1 MNNKFK
7 YLVLANLVLCPML
20 LAGTVSAEEA
30 TQTSQSIEQEASGV
44 AATTESTIE
53 NKEDTVSTTEQDAT
67 KNEDTEKDEE
77 KEYDF
82 GLPSGR
88 SDLSKS
94 RAMFSVRGSFLSIT
108 DKSLPSA
115 DFIDISSHNGTI
127 SVAEFKKIKSYGV
140 TGVVVKLTE
149 GTGYINP
156 LAASQVTNALSAG
169 LKVSVYHYSWF
180 MSEAAAINEA
190 DYFANYAAK
199 LGLPKDTLMVNDIED
214 NQLKMSKANHTH
226 NSQIFEQRLAQRGF
240 RNTTHYIGYHWVAE
254 NKISPS
260 GLGYANTWVAAYP
273 YTPSAQQYTEF
284 GAWQWASTL
293 TFPGVGGNFDISSDY
308 SGKYTLTGG
317 STPVTPGPY
326 IADGRYVTVTRDN
339 FDIYSNFNWSIKGN
353 SSSLMGKTFQA
364 RGRYEHGNGQVYFT
378 LYDGDG
384 NWQGYINAAGVT
396 SASGPQGI
404 YNSDGRYVEI
414 TKSHQPIYNGFGWDE
429 KDTTTKHVGKVYK
442 ATGRYEHIN
451 GSTYYSIYDD
461 KGTWM
466 GYVDARNTGKV
477 SPQGSYISDGRYIQI
492 VKANQ
497 SIYSNFNWN
506 VKSSTND
513 VMNKMYQARGRYEHH
528 NGRTY
533 YTIYD
538 RDGSW
543 QGYVDSEST
552 KEISEAHGGYISDGS
567 TIKITNGNYSIYNG
581 FNWSVKDHTRNHV
594 GKVYKASGR
603 YEHFNGST
611 YYSLY
616 NDNGQ
621 WMGYL
626 NANATTKVNPNTQG
640 PYISDGRYITIDK
653 ANKNIYQGF
662 NWTIKNNTSNFMNK
676 TYQARGRYDHSNGKS
691 YFTIY
696 DSKNNWQGYVEAG
709 DVSIAAGA
717 HGAYVPDGRKVKM
730 INPYYTVYS
739 NFAWKHKE
747 KAAKYMQGTYEA
759 RARYDHY
766 NGDTYYTLYTLD
778 GHWIGY
784 INANATQTVK

>member
-1 MNNKFK
+1 
-7 YLVLANLVLCPML
+7 ML

-44 AATTESTIE
+44 AARTESTIE
-53 NKEDTVSTTEQDAT
+53 NKENTVSTTEQEAT

-149 GTGYINP
+149 GTDYINP

-226 NSQIFEQRLAQRGF
+226 NSQIFEQRLAQKGF

-254 NKISPS
+254 NKINPGS
-260 GLGYANTWVAAYP
+260 LGYANTWVAAYP

-308 SGKYTLTGG
+308 SGKYTLKGG

-339 FDIYSNFNWSIKGN
+339 FDIYSNFNWSIKD
-353 SSSLMGKTFQA
+353 SSSALMGKTFQA

-414 TKSHQPIYNGFGWDE
+414 TKSHQP
-429 KDTTTKHVGKVYK
+429 
-442 ATGRYEHIN
+442 
-451 GSTYYSIYDD
+451 
-461 KGTWM
+461 M
-466 GYVDARNTGKV
+466 
-477 SPQGSYISDGRYIQI
+477 
-492 VKANQ
+492 
-497 SIYSNFNWN
+497 YSNFNWDERSN
-506 VKSSTND
+506 TTN
-513 VMNKMYQARGRYEHH
+513 HL
-528 NGRTY
+528 
-533 YTIYD
+533 
-538 RDGSW
+538 
-543 QGYVDSEST
+543 
-552 KEISEAHGGYISDGS
+552 
-567 TIKITNGNYSIYNG
+567 
-581 FNWSVKDHTRNHV
+581 

-616 NDNGQ
+616 DDNGTWQ
-621 WMGYL
+621 GYVDAR
-626 NANATTKVNPNTQG
+626 NTGKVNPQGGYISDGRHVQITGENQNIYSNFNWNVRANTNDYMGKTFQARGRYEHRNGRTYYTIYDNNGNWHGYIDSANTRDVGAPQGAYISDGSYVKVISNGYSMYSNFSWSYKDSTKNHVGKVYQARGRYEHFNGFTYYSLYDDKGRWLGYVNAGATEKTSVQG
-640 PYISDGRYITIDK
+640 PYISDGRFVTVTAK
-653 ANKNIYQGF
+653 NKDVYQNF
-662 NWTIKNNTSNFMNK
+662 NWNVRQKSNNLYQK
-676 TYQARGRYDHSNGKS
+676 TYQARGRYDHANGKS
-691 YFTIY
+691 YFSLY
-696 DSKNNWQGYVEAG
+696 NANNAWQGYIEAG
-709 DVSIAAGA
+709 DVQVAGGSQGIYIA
-717 HGAYVPDGRKVKM
+717 DGRSAKVSREG
-730 INPYYTVYS
+730 YSLYS
-739 NFAWKHKE
+739 NFRWTPNGRTKDL
-747 KAAKYMQGTYEA
+747 GSDTYQV
-759 RARYDHY
+759 RGRYEHY
-766 NGDTYYTLYTLD
+766 NGSTYYSMYNDAGRWL
-778 GHWIGY
+778 GY
-784 INANATQTVK
+784 VNADAMRIVK